1 MVLSGGCE
9 PQRRSRGRAL
19 PWCSVTSPV
28 AVAIHFGLFAPIT
41 YSGIAGQT
49 SVQIPRLDDAG
60 VTIDGSLGEASWT
73 HAATLTGFSEY
84 TPVDGRPADDSTEV
98 LVWYSGTAIYF
109 GIRAHETHGAVHA
122 TLADRDR
129 ITTDDYVQILL
140 DTFDDHRQALVFGV
154 NPLGVQSD
162 GTLTETQGGSRDTVD
177 RSADFVYQSKGRVT
191 DSGYEVEIRIPFK
204 SIRYQQADAQQWG
217 VNIVR
222 QVQHSG
228 HQQTWTAARRAAA
241 SFLAQSGTLTGLSDL
256 HRDLVLD
263 LNPEMTAKVD
273 GTPGA
278 AGWAYGQVNPVVG
291 GNVRW
296 GITNNL
302 TLTGTAQP
310 DFSQVEADASQLVFD
325 PRQALF
331 FPEKRPFFLEGL
343 EQFSSPNSLIYTRR
357 IVQPVAAVKLTGKV
371 SGFGVGFLSAVDD
384 RTYSATGTDNPV
396 YNILRARRDL
406 GGQST
411 LGVVYTD
418 KVDGSNYNRV
428 AAVDTRLVFGGVYT
442 ARAQVGESFTR
453 TSGTTKDAPLWAWSL
468 NRSGRQ
474 FGFTYSFGGIAP
486 DFRAASGFVSRPGI
500 ASTTID
506 HSFTLYGRPGAA
518 LESWNGDILLYG
530 RWNYDR
536 LTAGLMPDDQQ
547 FHINST
553 WTVRGWSLYSGVFL
567 ETFHY
572 DSALY
577 AGYARQHTAGG
588 VTDTLPFVGTARIPN
603 FDLMFQVTT
612 PQFRRFDA
620 NLMFLPAF
628 QDENFFEWSPA
639 RIILIQA
646 GLDWR
651 PSDRIRIGATY
662 LHQQYWRKTDG
673 STVARDLIPRIKL
686 EYQVSRPLFVR
697 VVGQYQ
703 ASWQDS
709 LRDDSRSNDPILIFN
724 PATGTYE
731 RAVAQSSNTMRVDW
745 LLSYT
750 PSPGT
755 VLYLGYGS
763 SLAEP
768 EAFAFRDL
776 HRTSDGFFAKVSY
789 LFRM

>member
-1 MVLSGGCE
+1 MVVSGGCE
-9 PQRRSRGRAL
+9 SGARSTFRTL
-19 PWCSVTSPV
+19 PWCPVTFPG
-28 AVAIHFGLFAPIT
+28 AVVLYLSLHGPAT

-49 SVQIPRLDDAG
+49 TVTVPRLDDAG
-60 VTIDGSLGEASWT
+60 VTIDATFDEASWT
-73 HAATLTGFSEY
+73 RAATLTGFSEY
-84 TPVDGRPADDSTEV
+84 TPVDGRPAEDSTEV
-98 LVWYSGTAIYF
+98 LVWYSPTAIYF
-109 GIRAHETHGAVHA
+109 GIRAFERHGAVHA

-129 ITTDDYVQILL
+129 IATDDYVQILL
-140 DTFDDHRQALVFGV
+140 DTFDDRRQALVFGV

-162 GTLTETQGGSRDTVD
+162 GTLTESQGGSRDTVD

-191 DSGYEVEIRIPFK
+191 DAGYEVEIRIPFK
-204 SIRYQQADAQQWG
+204 SIRYQPADSQQWG
-217 VNIVR
+217 LNIVR

-241 SFLAQSGTLTGLSDL
+241 SFLAQSGTLVGLSDL

-263 LNPEMTAKVD
+263 INPEMTAKVD
-273 GTPGA
+273 GGPDA
-278 AGWAYGQVNPVVG
+278 AGWSYGQMRPVIG

-296 GITNNL
+296 GLTNNL
-302 TLTGTAQP
+302 TLTGTAHP
-310 DFSQVEADASQLVFD
+310 DFSQVESDASQLVFD

-343 EQFSSPNSLIYTRR
+343 EQFSTPNSLIYTRR
-357 IVQPVAAVKLTGKV
+357 LVQPVAAVKLTGKV
-371 SGFGVGFLSAVDD
+371 SGFGVGFLSGVDD
-384 RTYSATGTDNPV
+384 RAYSATGGDNPV

-411 LGVVYTD
+411 LGLVYTD
-418 KVDGSNYNRV
+418 KIDGANYNRV
-428 AAVDTRLVFGGVYT
+428 AAADTRIVFGQVYT
-442 ARAQVGESFTR
+442 ARAQLGESFTR
-453 TSGTTKDAPLWAWSL
+453 SAGTTKDAPIWAWSL
-468 NRSGRQ
+468 DRSGRQ
-474 FGFTYSFGGIAP
+474 FGFTYSLGGIAP
-486 DFRAASGFVSRPGI
+486 DFRAASGFISRPGI
-500 ASTTID
+500 ATTVVD
-506 HSFTLYGRPGAA
+506 HRITLYGRPGAA
-518 LESWNGDILLYG
+518 LENWTGDIQLYG
-530 RWNYDR
+530 RWDYAR

-547 FHINST
+547 FHVNST

-567 ETFHY
+567 ESFHY

-577 AGYARQHTAGG
+577 AGYRIQHTSGG
-588 VTDTLPFVGTARIPN
+588 VTDTVPFTGTPRIAN

-620 NLMFLPAF
+620 NIMFLPAF
-628 QDENFFEWSPA
+628 QDENFYEWSPA

-646 GLDWR
+646 GIDWR
-651 PSDRIRIGATY
+651 PSDRVRVGATY

-673 STVARDLIPRIKL
+673 STVARDLIPRLKV

-709 LRDDSRSNDPILIFN
+709 LRDDSRTNDPILVFD
-724 PATGTYE
+724 PASGTYV

-745 LLSYT
+745 LMSYT

-755 VLYLGYGS
+755 VIYLGYGS

-776 HRTSDGFFAKVSY
+776 HRLGDGFFAKVSY

>member
-1 MVLSGGCE
+1 
-9 PQRRSRGRAL
+9 
-19 PWCSVTSPV
+19 VTFPV
-28 AVAIHFGLFAPIT
+28 AVAIHFWLFAPIT

-60 VTIDGSLGEASWT
+60 VTIDGGLGEESWA

-84 TPVDGRPADDSTEV
+84 TPVDGRPAEDSTEV

-109 GIRAHETHGAVHA
+109 GIRAFETHGAVHA

-129 ITTDDYVQILL
+129 IGTDDYVQILL

-162 GTLTETQGGSRDTVD
+162 GTLTEAQGGSRDTVD

-217 VNIVR
+217 LNIVR

-241 SFLAQSGTLTGLSDL
+241 SFLAQSGSLTGLSDL

-278 AGWAYGQVNPVVG
+278 AGWAYGQVSPVVG

-357 IVQPVAAVKLTGKV
+357 IVQPVAAAKLTGKV
-371 SGFGVGFLSAVDD
+371 SGFGIGFLSAVDD
-384 RTYSATGTDNPV
+384 RAYSATGTDNPV
-396 YNILRARRDL
+396 YTIVRARRDL

-411 LGVVYTD
+411 LGLVYTD
-418 KVDGSNYNRV
+418 KIDGSNYNRV

-453 TSGTTKDAPLWAWSL
+453 TGGTTKDAPIWAWSL

-474 FGFTYSFGGIAP
+474 FGFTYSLGGIAP

-500 ASTTID
+500 ASTTVD
-506 HSFTLYGRPGAA
+506 HNFTLYGRPGAA

-536 LTAGLMPDDQQ
+536 LRAGLMPDDQQ

-553 WTVRGWSLYSGVFL
+553 WTVRGWSLYGGLFL

-577 AGYARQHTAGG
+577 AGYARLHTAGG

-620 NLMFLPAF
+620 NLMVLPAF

-673 STVARDLIPRIKL
+673 STVARDLIPRIKV
-686 EYQVSRPLFVR
+686 EYQVARPLFVR
-697 VVGQYQ
+697 IVGQYQ

-724 PATGTYE
+724 PTTGTYE

-755 VLYLGYGS
+755 VIYLGYGS

-768 EAFAFRDL
+768 TAFAFRDL

>member
-1 MVLSGGCE
+1 
-9 PQRRSRGRAL
+9 
-19 PWCSVTSPV
+19 VTFPV

-84 TPVDGRPADDSTEV
+84 TPVDGRPAEDSTEV
-98 LVWYSGTAIYF
+98 LVWYSPTAIYF
-109 GIRAHETHGAVHA
+109 GIRAFETHGAVHA
-122 TLADRDR
+122 TLANRDR
-129 ITTDDYVQILL
+129 IGTDDYVQILL

-162 GTLTETQGGSRDTVD
+162 GTLTEAQGGSRDTVD

-191 DSGYEVEIRIPFK
+191 DTGYEVEIRIPFK
-204 SIRYQQADAQQWG
+204 SIRYQQADAQRWG
-217 VNIVR
+217 LNIVR

-241 SFLAQSGTLTGLSDL
+241 SFLAQSGLLTGLSDL

-302 TLTGTAQP
+302 TLSGTAHP
-310 DFSQVEADASQLVFD
+310 DFSQVESDASQLVFD

-331 FPEKRPFFLEGL
+331 FAEKRPFFLEGL

-357 IVQPVAAVKLTGKV
+357 IVQPVAAAKLTGKV
-371 SGFGVGFLSAVDD
+371 SGFGIGFLSAVDD
-384 RTYSATGTDNPV
+384 RAYSATGTDNPV

-411 LGVVYTD
+411 LGLVYTD
-418 KVDGSNYNRV
+418 KIDGSNYNRV

-442 ARAQVGESFTR
+442 ARAQIGESFTR
-453 TSGTTKDAPLWAWSL
+453 SSGTTKDAPLWAWSL

-474 FGFTYSFGGIAP
+474 FGFTYSLGGIAP

-500 ASTTID
+500 ATSTID

-518 LESWNGDILLYG
+518 LENWTGDIYLYG
-530 RWNYDR
+530 RWDYAH
-536 LTAGLMPDDQQ
+536 LTAGHMPDDQL

-553 WTVRGWSLYSGVFL
+553 WTVRGWSVYGGVFF
-567 ETFHY
+567 ESFHY

-603 FDLMFQVTT
+603 FDLMLQVTT

-620 NLMFLPAF
+620 NLMVLPAI

-639 RIILIQA
+639 RILLIQA

-673 STVARDLIPRIKL
+673 STVARDLIPRLKV
-686 EYQVSRPLFVR
+686 EYQISRPLFVR

-724 PATGTYE
+724 PATGIYE

-763 SLAEP
+763 SMAEL
-768 EAFAFRDL
+768 EAFAFRGL
-776 HRTSDGFFAKVSY
+776 HRTSDGFFAKMSY

>member
-1 MVLSGGCE
+1 
-9 PQRRSRGRAL
+9 
-19 PWCSVTSPV
+19 VTLPV

-60 VTIDGSLGEASWT
+60 VTIDGRLGEASWT

-84 TPVDGRPADDSTEV
+84 TPVDGRPAEDSTEV

-109 GIRAHETHGAVHA
+109 GIRAYETHGAVHA

-129 ITTDDYVQILL
+129 IGTDDYVQVLL

-191 DSGYEVEIRIPFK
+191 DTGYEVEIRIPFK
-204 SIRYQQADAQQWG
+204 SIRYQQADA
-217 VNIVR
+217 R
-222 QVQHSG
+222 QEQHSG

-241 SFLAQSGTLTGLSDL
+241 SFLAQSGSLTGLSDL

-273 GTPGA
+273 GAPGA

-325 PRQALF
+325 PRLALF

-357 IVQPVAAVKLTGKV
+357 IVQPVAAAKLTGKV
-371 SGFGVGFLSAVDD
+371 SGFGIGFLSAVDD
-384 RTYSATGTDNPV
+384 RAYSASGTDNPV
-396 YNILRARRDL
+396 YNIVRARRDL

-411 LGVVYTD
+411 LGLVYTD
-418 KVDGSNYNRV
+418 KIDGSNYNRV

-442 ARAQVGESFTR
+442 ARAQIGESFSR
-453 TSGTTKDAPLWAWSL
+453 TSGTTRDAPLWAWSL

-474 FGFTYSFGGIAP
+474 FGFTYTLGGIAP

-536 LTAGLMPDDQQ
+536 LRAGLMPDDQQ

-553 WTVRGWSLYSGVFL
+553 WTVHGWSLYGGVFL

-577 AGYARQHTAGG
+577 AGYALQHAAGG

-620 NLMFLPAF
+620 NLMVLPAF

-673 STVARDLIPRIKL
+673 STVARDLIPRLKV
-686 EYQVSRPLFVR
+686 EYQVARPLFVR

-755 VLYLGYGS
+755 VIYLGYGS